1 MPKRLI
7 SLALLSV
14 LALPSQA
21 GLFDDDEARKQIA
34 DIRDRHE
41 KMLVELQEQHK
52 ELDSRSSQRLVVLN
66 GEISGLK
73 QQIAELRGQLEVAN
87 FNLQTLQ
94 KRQQDLYVDLE
105 TRLKALEEGRQTGA
119 NPLAQAQNAQLE
131 AEAAGAYEAAYNLY
145 RDGKLK
151 PAMTAL
157 SDVATRYAATQAAP
171 NALFWLGMA
180 QAKSGD
186 SKAAQLSFRKLVD
199 AYRQHDKAP
208 DALRAMATLQL
219 GAGDKKAAS
228 KTFKELVAGYPGTE
242 AAKEAEKELKK
253 L

>member
-1 MPKRLI
+1 V
-7 SLALLSV
+7 A
-14 LALPSQA
+14 
-21 GLFDDDEARKQIA
+21 
-34 DIRDRHE
+34 
-41 KMLVELQEQHK
+41 
-52 ELDSRSSQRLVVLN
+52 LN

-151 PAMTAL
+151 PAMTA
-157 SDVATRYAATQAAP
+157 P